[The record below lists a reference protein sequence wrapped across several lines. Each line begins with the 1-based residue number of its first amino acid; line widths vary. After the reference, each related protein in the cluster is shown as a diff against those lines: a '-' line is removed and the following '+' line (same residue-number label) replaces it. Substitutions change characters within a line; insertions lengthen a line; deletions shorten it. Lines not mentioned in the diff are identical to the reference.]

1 MSDST
6 TQLASTPLLVGA
18 AGVGALLGVSTRKV
32 WDLHQMGM
40 LPLPIKLGARTLWRV
55 KEMTAWVDAGCPSR
69 ERWMD
74 AQKS

>member
-18 AGVGALLGVSTRKV
+18 AGVGQLLGISTRKV
-32 WDLHQMGM
+32 WDLHQRGM
-40 LPLPIKLGARTLWRV
+40 IPLPFKLGARTVWRV
-55 KEMTAWVDAGCPSR
+55 KEIVAWVDAGMPSR